1 MSLITPD
8 FGLVFWMVVIF
19 GIVFLILSKVGFPI
33 ISGMVEKRTDHIN
46 QSLKA
51 ADEARES
58 LAGLSEQQKKMIEET
73 RRQQAD
79 ILSEAARTRE
89 EIIAGAREKAQN
101 EADKIVLDARERMAA
116 ERENTLRD
124 ISSQV
129 ALLSV
134 DVAEKVLRENLAD
147 TASQNAL
154 IDKLVK
160 EVSSA
165 EMN

>member
-19 GIVFLILSKVGFPI
+19 GIVFLILAKVGFPI
-33 ISGMVEKRTDHIN
+33 ITGMVGKRTAHIN
-46 QSLKA
+46 ESLQA
-51 ADEARES
+51 ADEARAA
-58 LAGLSEQQKKMIEET
+58 LAGLSEEQKMMIEET
-73 RRQQAD
+73 RRQQAE
-79 ILSEAARTRE
+79 ILSEAAKTRE
-89 EIIAGAREKAQN
+89 EIIAGAKEKAQL
-101 EADKIVLDARERMAA
+101 EADRIVVDARERMAA

-134 DVAEKVLRENLAD
+134 DVAEKVLRDNLSDSA
-147 TASQNAL
+147 AQNAL

-160 EVSSA
+160 EVASA
-165 EMN
+165 ELN